1 MKRRIAD
8 PSACDCSGS
17 GVLLA
22 GTVATDD
29 VSRFTLR
36 SRNAILLSAISKD
49 PYERDMVRF
58 AIDWREY
65 GGGAAGQIFEEF
77 GLAEHEFFRR
87 VFLLIKTPTARVVLG
102 QILAQQLTRMCLSR
116 LHLDQSVWPDPDWLI
131 HGL

>member
-1 MKRRIAD
+1 MKRRIGDA
-8 PSACDCSGS
+8 STCGCSRS
-17 GVLLA
+17 GVA
-22 GTVATDD
+22 SVGTVAIED
-29 VSRFTLR
+29 VSRPAPR
-36 SRNAILLSAISKD
+36 SRNAPLSAISKD

-58 AIDWREY
+58 AMDWLEY

-87 VFLLIKTPTARVVLG
+87 VFLLIKTPTARVLLG
-102 QILAQQLTRMCLSR
+102 QVVAQQLTRMCLSR